1 MVVNMI
7 LGPSASHSIINFT
20 DPLGKKL
27 SDTIRSINRIC
38 NSLVSILP
46 EAFVPGNWSSC
57 SEMIIIR
64 SVRTGSVYVSMTING
79 GSNTDV
85 ATASY
90 DLSNALASGN
100 LDGMTILSS
109 SVSAVGTPSST
120 SNTTPNNT
128 TPNNTTPNNTTP
140 NNTTPSTTSE
150 ESSKGS
156 SIIVILAIAV
166 PLGLIGTTFLTQ
178 VSSPSFL
185 SSSLHVASRINKLPE
200 TRGIKW
206 MSGYKVQGILDKQ
219 GCEVIA
225 LHLDNLCLYYQLI
238 NEINIYSNHISPSP
252 SKGLTYSASLGGSVP
267 KVSGRGNTAPMR
279 RIADK
284 QKNTITGKL
293 IELNKRRIEG
303 IRMLTRQVAF

>member
-1 MVVNMI
+1 MI

-57 SEMIIIR
+57 SEMISIR

-79 GSNTDV
+79 GSNNDV
-85 ATASY
+85 TTASN

-120 SNTTPNNT
+120 S
-128 TPNNTTPNNTTP
+128 NTTPNNTTP

-267 KVSGRGNTAPMR
+267 KVSGRGNTAPIR